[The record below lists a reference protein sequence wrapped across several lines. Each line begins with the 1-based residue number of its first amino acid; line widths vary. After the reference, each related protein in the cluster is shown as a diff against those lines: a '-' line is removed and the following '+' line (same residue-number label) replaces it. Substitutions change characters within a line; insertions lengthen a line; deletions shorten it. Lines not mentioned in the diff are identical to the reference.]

1 MSDVV
6 HRLVEAALWFIVL
19 LAAYGQRDA
28 YRDGNW
34 PMFLVASGAGVT
46 FAIHLRKHIQS
57 AAVAAIRA
65 LEGDA

>member
-34 PMFLVASGAGVT
+34 PMFLVASGAGAT

-57 AAVAAIRA
+57 TAVTTLRA
-65 LEGDA
+65 MEEDA